1 MDKKII
7 LSKKRSVRLVKS
19 ILRAVFLVGVGF
31 VMLYPVLFM
40 LSNSFKSV
48 NDTLDPTVVWIPSGF
63 NLFSFKTALEL
74 LKFGESF
81 KNTLL
86 IVLPCVIFQVVSCL
100 FIAYGFARFRFKF
113 RNLLFGLLIFNI
125 IVPTESY
132 MIPLY
137 VNLKTMGLLDTY
149 SQFYVQAL
157 LGTGIRSGLYIFIF
171 RQYFINMPKELEE
184 ASFIDGCN
192 PLETFIKIMVP
203 NVSAAI
209 LTVTVFSVVWYYNDY
224 SLTGM
229 LLNKNFPLS
238 IALTGVSTSLGNQ
251 LQNMSGLTTGSDIK
265 LLSDSILSAAC
276 LITALPLIGFYAV
289 VQKYFT
295 EGIERTGIV
304 G

>member
-149 SQFYVQAL
+149 AQFYVQAL

-203 NVSAAI
+203 NVSRQY
-209 LTVTVFSVVWYYNDY
+209 L
-224 SLTGM
+224 
-229 LLNKNFPLS
+229 
-238 IALTGVSTSLGNQ
+238 
-251 LQNMSGLTTGSDIK
+251 
-265 LLSDSILSAAC
+265 
-276 LITALPLIGFYAV
+276 
-289 VQKYFT
+289 
-295 EGIERTGIV
+295 R
-304 G
+304 